1 LCGQLDESPQALCYC
16 REGEF
21 ELGAAR
27 TPQTQSGETQDALQ
41 GGEQQID
48 LFAIVTRLR
57 VGVGFGECA
66 GDIASTR
73 RVRTIYEI
81 QAIYGHYAR
90 LSRLGSFT
98 SNSLVATSI
107 AVSAAAA
114 STPPMYLA
122 RCRAR
127 EVDFPGEQRR

>member
-1 LCGQLDESPQALCYC
+1 MRHRYC

-57 VGVGFGECA
+57 VA
-66 GDIASTR
+66 
-73 RVRTIYEI
+73 
-81 QAIYGHYAR
+81 
-90 LSRLGSFT
+90 
-98 SNSLVATSI
+98 SI
-107 AVSAAAA
+107 AASAAAA
-114 STPPMYLA
+114 STLPMYLA

-127 EVDFPGEQRR
+127 EVDFPGEQRP